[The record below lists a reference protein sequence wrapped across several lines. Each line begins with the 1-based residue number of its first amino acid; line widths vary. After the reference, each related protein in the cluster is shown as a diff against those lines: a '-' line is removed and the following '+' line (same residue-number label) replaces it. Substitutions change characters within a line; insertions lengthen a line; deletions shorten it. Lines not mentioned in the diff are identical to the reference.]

1 MTKFRA
7 LIEDELSKGKITL
20 DMLSK
25 EDRASFDSFEE
36 WLDFASETECED
48 FAERIGLVSAPNY
61 GELVEQQK
69 EWDRARARNV
79 SSMRF
84 SVR

>member
-1 MTKFRA
+1 MTKFKA
-7 LIEDELSKGKITL
+7 LIEGELARGNVTVE
-20 DMLSK
+20 MLSK

-48 FAERIGLVSAPNY
+48 LAERIGLVSAPNY

>member
-1 MTKFRA
+1 MTKFKD
-7 LIEDELSKGKITL
+7 LIEDEMAKGNLTV

-48 FAERIGLVSAPNY
+48 FAERIGLVDTANY
-61 GELVEQQK
+61 GELCEKQK
-69 EWDRARARNV
+69 EWDRQRAYNV
-79 SSMRF
+79 SSMRKF
-84 SVR
+84 F